1 MTGLR
6 ETRTLSNGHR
16 HIEKDIIAYLSYAL
30 KDVRKLSPLGAHLL
44 EMSIAVLN
52 DEQVE
57 QQRRGCHLVMPRGGK
72 DSPC

>member
-1 MTGLR
+1 MTGLQ

-16 HIEKDIIAYLSYAL
+16 HSEKEIIAYLSYAL

-52 DEQVE
+52 DDT
-57 QQRRGCHLVMPRGGK
+57 RAANKSNNNAGAAA
-72 DSPC
+72 S